1 MAEADQQEAIEI
13 CSAIV
18 DKHGAEV
25 ERCTHAIR
33 DGLAKHFGAGNWQ
46 VVMGQAFCYSISHE
60 VSGWKVGPTCKSMHV
75 EAVNVSSA
83 VLLATGKI

>member
-60 VSGWKVGPTCKSMHV
+60 VNQLICFYPAEKLAILAWK
-75 EAVNVSSA
+75 A
-83 VLLATGKI
+83 